1 MKTQKLTVMALTT
14 AIALVLSF
22 IESQIPA
29 FVAVPGVKMGLAN
42 IAIVYALYR
51 LGWKEA
57 ALISLIRVVLVSLL
71 FGSAASFLY
80 SLAGAVLSLLGM
92 ALLKKTGKFTEIVV
106 SVAGGVL
113 HNIGQIAMASII
125 LETDALRYYL
135 PFLLVSGILA
145 GVVIGLI
152 SGILAQGFTEKEENS
167 CQSSAPSLFRTRRS
181 SCRRSEEGKRRKSPQ
196 PMQPTGKRR
205 HW

>member
-22 IESQIPA
+22 VESQIPA

-152 SGILAQGFTEKEENS
+152 SGILIS
-167 CQSSAPSLFRTRRS
+167 RIHLS
-181 SCRRSEEGKRRKSPQ
+181 
-196 PMQPTGKRR
+196 
-205 HW
+205 

>member
-14 AIALVLSF
+14 TIALVLSF

-57 ALISLIRVVLVSLL
+57 AIISLIRVVLVSLL

-152 SGILAQGFTEKEENS
+152 SGILI
-167 CQSSAPSLFRTRRS
+167 RRIHLS
-181 SCRRSEEGKRRKSPQ
+181 
-196 PMQPTGKRR
+196 
-205 HW
+205 

>member
-22 IESQIPA
+22 VESQIPA

-57 ALISLIRVVLVSLL
+57 AIISLIRVVLVSLL

-106 SVAGGVL
+106 SVVGGVL

-152 SGILAQGFTEKEENS
+152 SGILI
-167 CQSSAPSLFRTRRS
+167 RRIHLS
-181 SCRRSEEGKRRKSPQ
+181 
-196 PMQPTGKRR
+196 
-205 HW
+205 

>member
-22 IESQIPA
+22 VESQIPA

-57 ALISLIRVVLVSLL
+57 AIISLIRVVLVSML

-152 SGILAQGFTEKEENS
+152 SGILI
-167 CQSSAPSLFRTRRS
+167 RRIHLS
-181 SCRRSEEGKRRKSPQ
+181 
-196 PMQPTGKRR
+196 
-205 HW
+205 

>member
-1 MKTQKLTVMALTT
+1 MALTT

-29 FVAVPGVKMGLAN
+29 FVAVPGVKIGLPN

-57 ALISLIRVVLVSLL
+57 AAISMTRVVLVSLL

-80 SLAGAVLSLLGM
+80 SFAGAVLSLVGM
-92 ALLKKTGKFTEIVV
+92 TLLKKTGRFTEIVV

-113 HNIGQIAMASII
+113 HNIGQIAMASFI
-125 LETDALRYYL
+125 LETDVLRYYL
-135 PFLLVSGILA
+135 PFLLISGILA
-145 GVVIGLI
+145 GVAVGLV
-152 SGILAQGFTEKEENS
+152 SGILI
-167 CQSSAPSLFRTRRS
+167 
-181 SCRRSEEGKRRKSPQ
+181 KRIHLS
-196 PMQPTGKRR
+196 
-205 HW
+205 

>member
-22 IESQIPA
+22 VESQIPA

-57 ALISLIRVVLVSLL
+57 AIISLIRVVLVSLL

-152 SGILAQGFTEKEENS
+152 SGILIS
-167 CQSSAPSLFRTRRS
+167 RIHLS
-181 SCRRSEEGKRRKSPQ
+181 
-196 PMQPTGKRR
+196 
-205 HW
+205 

>member
-57 ALISLIRVVLVSLL
+57 AIISLIRVVLVSLL

-125 LETDALRYYL
+125 LETDARRYYL

-152 SGILAQGFTEKEENS
+152 SGILI
-167 CQSSAPSLFRTRRS
+167 RRIHLS
-181 SCRRSEEGKRRKSPQ
+181 
-196 PMQPTGKRR
+196 
-205 HW
+205 

>member
-57 ALISLIRVVLVSLL
+57 AFISLIRVVLVSLL

-152 SGILAQGFTEKEENS
+152 SGILI
-167 CQSSAPSLFRTRRS
+167 RRIHLS
-181 SCRRSEEGKRRKSPQ
+181 
-196 PMQPTGKRR
+196 
-205 HW
+205 

>member
-22 IESQIPA
+22 VESQIPA

-57 ALISLIRVVLVSLL
+57 AIISLIRVVLVSLL

-92 ALLKKTGKFTEIVV
+92 ALLKKTGKFTEIAV

-152 SGILAQGFTEKEENS
+152 SGILI
-167 CQSSAPSLFRTRRS
+167 RRIHLS
-181 SCRRSEEGKRRKSPQ
+181 
-196 PMQPTGKRR
+196 
-205 HW
+205 

>member
-29 FVAVPGVKMGLAN
+29 FVAVPGVKMGLPN
-42 IAIVYALYR
+42 IAIVYDLYR

-57 ALISLIRVVLVSLL
+57 AMISLIRLVLVSLL

-80 SLAGAVLSLLGM
+80 SFAGAVLSLLGM
-92 ALLKKTGKFTEIVV
+92 TLLKKTGKFTEIVV

-152 SGILAQGFTEKEENS
+152 SGILI
-167 CQSSAPSLFRTRRS
+167 RRIHLS
-181 SCRRSEEGKRRKSPQ
+181 
-196 PMQPTGKRR
+196 
-205 HW
+205 